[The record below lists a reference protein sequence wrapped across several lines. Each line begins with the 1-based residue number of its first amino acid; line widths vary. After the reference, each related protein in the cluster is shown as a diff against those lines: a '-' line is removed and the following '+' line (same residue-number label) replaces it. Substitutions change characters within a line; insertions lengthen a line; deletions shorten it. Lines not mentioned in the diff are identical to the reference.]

1 VINQPHDRQI
11 VEAFTHHLRKMRLAD
26 VSVDC
31 WLEDAFPGTSQV
43 EAIAGHFA
51 IEHTSCDTFHNQR
64 ATADWFDEIVTPI
77 ERLLSPAMPGRIRI
91 YLPEGSISKGKDWSA
106 LRSALAVWVATSA
119 MVIPDGQSDVT
130 VPATGLTVRVSKDS
144 RRAPLLIFWLEASN
158 LPSLPERVRNLVL
171 RKARKLAP
179 HAEDRRIR
187 VLLLESVDG
196 ANMSEER
203 MLGALRSAF
212 GHMPEG
218 VDQLWFVDSGFNLAP
233 LFVDFTPL
241 LGAPGSAA

>member
-1 VINQPHDRQI
+1 
-11 VEAFTHHLRKMRLAD
+11 LAD
-26 VSVDC
+26 VAVDC

-43 EAIAGHFA
+43 EAIAGHYA

-119 MVIPDGQSDVT
+119 TAMPDGHSDVT
-130 VPATGLTVRVSKDS
+130 VPGTGLTVRFSKDS
-144 RRAPLLIFWLEASN
+144 KRAPLLIFWLEASD
-158 LPSLPERVRNLVL
+158 LPSLEDRVRDLVL

-179 HAEDRRIR
+179 HAEAGRIR

-196 ANMSEER
+196 VNMSDER
-203 MLGALRSAF
+203 MLGSLRSAF
-212 GHMPEG
+212 GHIPEG
-218 VDQLWFVDSGFNLAP
+218 VDQLWFVDSGFNLPP
-233 LFVDFTPL
+233 LFVDLTAAL
-241 LGAPGSAA
+241 AAPGSAA